1 MEYNRSMDAFNFT
14 FNLTQ
19 EFRNVTFMN
28 EENYLDNMAFDITA
42 MVFHLIAVITNL
54 LVVVTISASI
64 KQWKYSMG
72 ILMLTLA
79 VCDTVLNLMGLI
91 NYTFYFSVD
100 PKYFFATMIVFVFNL
115 LIPVF
120 RLLSILLMLA
130 FSLNRYALVCKPFT
144 HHRITSRKST
154 VIQIIILAVI
164 AVIANI
170 PLFLSYS
177 SRMTLRIY
185 KILKLCEIIIPAML
199 AFIPLIITLVLTILV
214 IIELNRSHGALGASS
229 VSTGARQG
237 ERNITRS
244 MVVTIMAFVLLV
256 FPSSI
261 FILVYLNISENNTP
275 LKTLFFTYGTFLL
288 FYYINY
294 SINIF
299 IYTLFLPKFRSTLFG
314 IFKCNCCIRIQDEPV
329 RLQTRTAETVL

>member
-1 MEYNRSMDAFNFT
+1 MEYNRSMDTFNFT
-14 FNLTQ
+14 SNLTQ
-19 EFRNVTFMN
+19 ESRNMTSMN
-28 EENYLDNMAFDITA
+28 KANDFDNVELDITS

-79 VCDTVLNLMGLI
+79 VCDTVLNLICLI
-91 NYTFYFSVD
+91 RYIIYFLVD
-100 PKYFFATMIVFVFNL
+100 GKYFDANMIVTVVNL
-115 LIPVF
+115 L
-120 RLLSILLMLA
+120 RLIFSCLSILLMLA
-130 FSLNRYALVCKPFT
+130 FSLNRYALVCKPFS

-154 VIQIIILAVI
+154 IIQIIILAVI
-164 AVIANI
+164 AVIASI
-170 PLFLSYS
+170 PRFLFYS
-177 SRMTLRIY
+177 FRMTSRIF
-185 KILKLCEIIIPAML
+185 KICAIIRTVMIY
-199 AFIPLIITLVLTILV
+199 FIPPIITLVLTILV
-214 IIELNRSHGALGASS
+214 IIELKRSHGALGASS

-256 FPSSI
+256 FPSGIIYFGSLI
-261 FILVYLNISENNTP
+261 ISKNVIS
-275 LKTLFFTYGTFLL
+275 LKTFYLTYRTLLL
-288 FYYINY
+288 FYYTNH

-314 IFKCNCCIRIQDEPV
+314 IFKCNCCRRIQDRPV

>member
-1 MEYNRSMDAFNFT
+1 MDTFNFT

-19 EFRNVTFMN
+19 ESRNVTFMN
-28 EENYLDNMAFDITA
+28 EENYVENVAFYITT
-42 MVFHLIAVITNL
+42 MVLNLIAVITNL

-79 VCDTVLNLMGLI
+79 VCDTVLNLMHLI
-91 NYTFYFSVD
+91 RYIFYFSVNH
-100 PKYFFATMIVFVFNL
+100 TMIVFVVYH
-115 LIPVF
+115 LIPIF
-120 RLLSILLMLA
+120 RQLSILLMLA

-164 AVIANI
+164 AVISDI
-170 PLFLSYS
+170 PSFLSYS
-177 SRMTLRIY
+177 SRMTFRIFN
-185 KILKLCEIIIPAML
+185 ISVIISTAML
-199 AFIPLIITLVLTILV
+199 CFIPPIITLVLTILV
-214 IIELNRSHGALGASS
+214 IIELNRSHGTLGASS

-237 ERNITRS
+237 EKNITRT

-256 FPSSI
+256 FPSAI
-261 FILVYLNISENNTP
+261 TFFVYLIISKNNIP
-275 LKTLFFTYGTFLL
+275 LKTLYFTHRTFLL

-294 SINIF
+294 SINLF

-314 IFKCNCCIRIQDEPV
+314 IFKCNCCRRIQDEPV

>member
-1 MEYNRSMDAFNFT
+1 MEYNRSMDTFNFT

-19 EFRNVTFMN
+19 ESRNVTFMN
-28 EENYLDNMAFDITA
+28 EENYVEKVAFYITS
-42 MVFHLIAVITNL
+42 MVLNLIAVITNL

-79 VCDTVLNLMGLI
+79 VCDTVLNLMALI
-91 NYTFYFSVD
+91 RFIFYFSVD
-100 PKYFFATMIVFVFNL
+100 RKSFIVNILIVLNL
-115 LIPVF
+115 LIPPF
-120 RLLSILLMLA
+120 SCLSILLMLA

-154 VIQIIILAVI
+154 IIQIIILAVTV
-164 AVIANI
+164 VIANI
-170 PLFLSYS
+170 PSFLFYS
-177 SRMTLRIY
+177 SRMTFRIHM
-185 KILKLCEIIIPAML
+185 ICEIIGTVMIY
-199 AFIPLIITLVLTILV
+199 FIPPIITLVLTILV
-214 IIELNRSHGALGASS
+214 IYELNRSPGTLGASS

-237 ERNITRS
+237 EKNITRT

-256 FPSSI
+256 FPLSI
-261 FILVYLNISENNTP
+261 FFLIDLIIFKDNVKTKTFHLIINT
-275 LKTLFFTYGTFLL
+275 LLLL
-288 FYYINY
+288 FYINY

-314 IFKCNCCIRIQDEPV
+314 IFKCNCCIRIQDQPV